1 MNKKFST
8 LAIACMASA
17 LFSSTQAATIS
28 QYPPDEVKEVEKAI
42 LQQGRQRR
50 KKAPVRF
57 DRCDF
62 VVRLSGGKPAGQLRQ
77 QRLRAAAE
85 RKFRIAPRQQHSQYP
100 AVGQCIKRR

>member
-1 MNKKFST
+1 MLTINIIQNIIYSKK
-8 LAIACMASA
+8 
-17 LFSSTQAATIS
+17 QAATIS

-85 RKFRIAPRQQHSQYP
+85 HGVGIAVPTVATCPLHKQNPSP
-100 AVGQCIKRR
+100 CPLKED